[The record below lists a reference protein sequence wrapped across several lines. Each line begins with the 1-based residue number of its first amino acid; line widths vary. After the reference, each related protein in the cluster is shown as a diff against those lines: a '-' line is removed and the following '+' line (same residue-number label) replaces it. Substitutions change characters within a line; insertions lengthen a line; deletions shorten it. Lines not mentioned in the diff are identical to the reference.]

1 MARMTLEQVLA
12 TPPEIDRARIEATT
26 EADIRRHMQEDGED
40 PDAPMRSE
48 AWAPSPA
55 TIRRALGM
63 TQDRFATTIG
73 VPVATLR
80 NWEQGRVA
88 PDPAARALLLILER
102 EPEAALRALAR
113 PPAA

>member
-1 MARMTLEQVLA
+1 MARMTLEQILA
-12 TPPEIDRARIEATT
+12 VPPEIDRAKVEATT
-26 EADIRRHMQEDGED
+26 EADIRRQMREDGED
-40 PDAPMRSE
+40 PDAPLRPE
-48 AWAPSPA
+48 DWAPSPA
-55 TIRRALGM
+55 AIRHALGM
-63 TQDRFATTIG
+63 TQDRFAATIG

-113 PPAA
+113 PAA